1 MEEEGVI
8 ESDSAVASE
17 PVIAPEPVIASE
29 PVIAP
34 EPVIES
40 EPVIAPEPVI
50 ASEPVIAP
58 NPVITPEPLV
68 KTTATPYIN
77 TDSNKIDYVGALE
90 GFIIVILICMIALG
104 LAKRIGR

>member
-8 ESDSAVASE
+8 ESDAAV
-17 PVIAPEPVIASE
+17 ASE

-40 EPVIAPEPVI
+40 EPVIAPDPVI
-50 ASEPVIAP
+50 A
-58 NPVITPEPLV
+58 PEPLV
-68 KTTATPYIN
+68 KTTTTPYIN

>member
-8 ESDSAVASE
+8 ESDAAV
-17 PVIAPEPVIASE
+17 ASE

-50 ASEPVIAP
+50 ESEPVIS
-58 NPVITPEPLV
+58 PEPLV
-68 KTTATPYIN
+68 KTTTTPYIN

>member
-17 PVIAPEPVIASE
+17 PVIAPEPVI
-29 PVIAP
+29 
-34 EPVIES
+34 ES
-40 EPVIAPEPVI
+40 EPVI
-50 ASEPVIAP
+50 S
-58 NPVITPEPLV
+58 PEPLV
-68 KTTATPYIN
+68 KSTSTPYIN

>member
-17 PVIAPEPVIASE
+17 PVIAPEPVIE
-29 PVIAP
+29 
-34 EPVIES
+34 
-40 EPVIAPEPVI
+40 
-50 ASEPVIAP
+50 SEPVIAP
-58 NPVITPEPLV
+58 NPVIAPEPLV
-68 KTTATPYIN
+68 KTTTTPYIN

-104 LAKRIGR
+104 LAKRIER

>member
-8 ESDSAVASE
+8 ESDSAVA
-17 PVIAPEPVIASE
+17 
-29 PVIAP
+29 
-34 EPVIES
+34 S

>member
-17 PVIAPEPVIASE
+17 R
-29 PVIAP
+29 VIAP

-50 ASEPVIAP
+50 TPDPVIIP
-58 NPVITPEPLV
+58 DPQV
-68 KTTATPYIN
+68 KTTTTPYIN

-104 LAKRIGR
+104 LAKRIER

>member
-17 PVIAPEPVIASE
+17 HVIAPEPVIESE

-40 EPVIAPEPVI
+40 EPVIAPEP
-50 ASEPVIAP
+50 
-58 NPVITPEPLV
+58 LV
-68 KTTATPYIN
+68 KTTTTPYIN

>member
-8 ESDSAVASE
+8 ESDAAV
-17 PVIAPEPVIASE
+17 ASE

-40 EPVIAPEPVI
+40 EPVI
-50 ASEPVIAP
+50 S
-58 NPVITPEPLV
+58 PEPLV
-68 KTTATPYIN
+68 KTTTTPYIN

>member
-8 ESDSAVASE
+8 GSDSAV
-17 PVIAPEPVIASE
+17 ASE

-40 EPVIAPEPVI
+40 EPVITPD
-50 ASEPVIAP
+50 
-58 NPVITPEPLV
+58 PVITPEPLV
-68 KTTATPYIN
+68 KTTTTPYIN

-104 LAKRIGR
+104 LAKRIER

>member
-17 PVIAPEPVIASE
+17 R
-29 PVIAP
+29 VIAP

-50 ASEPVIAP
+50 TPD
-58 NPVITPEPLV
+58 PVITPEPLV
-68 KTTATPYIN
+68 KTTTTPYIN

-104 LAKRIGR
+104 LAKRIER

>member
-17 PVIAPEPVIASE
+17 PVIAPEPVIESE

-40 EPVIAPEPVI
+40 EPVI
-50 ASEPVIAP
+50 S
-58 NPVITPEPLV
+58 PEPLV
-68 KTTATPYIN
+68 KTTTTPYIN

>member
-17 PVIAPEPVIASE
+17 PVIAPEPVIE
-29 PVIAP
+29 
-34 EPVIES
+34 
-40 EPVIAPEPVI
+40 
-50 ASEPVIAP
+50 SEPVIAP
-58 NPVITPEPLV
+58 NPVIAPEPLV
-68 KTTATPYIN
+68 KTTTTPYIN